1 MSRLSIIGM
10 YNYDP
15 DVFADFT
22 VPEGLQKQDVIDAI
36 LLECAGLELLYPSLN
51 IMKVAI
57 RAWTVREFPTWE
69 KLQNTVSIEYNPLW
83 NVDATISETGTNT
96 KERSGSESNTRERG
110 GSESNTR
117 ERSGEGSDDGTDTH
131 AVKGYNSSNWS
142 DSDKVTKN
150 SDQTWSDEESGN
162 QTWSDEES
170 GNQTWSDEENGSDTR
185 SIRRTGNIG
194 VTSSQELIKQE
205 REIASFNVTDY
216 IVRSF
221 KNRFC
226 LLVY

>member
-1 MSRLSIIGM
+1 MSKLSILGM
-10 YNYDP
+10 YNYDAT
-15 DVFADFT
+15 VFEDFA
-22 VPEGLQKQDVIDAI
+22 VPEGIQKQDVINAI
-36 LLECAGLELLYPSLN
+36 LLECAELELLYTSLN

-57 RAWTVREFPTWE
+57 RSWTARELPTWE

-96 KERSGSESNTRERG
+96 RERSGS
-110 GSESNTR
+110 
-117 ERSGEGSDDGTDTH
+117 GSDDGTDTH
-131 AVKGYNSSNWS
+131 AVKGYNNGEWSN
-142 DSDKVTKN
+142 SDKVTRD
-150 SDQTWSDEESGN
+150 SDQSWSDEES
-162 QTWSDEES
+162 
-170 GNQTWSDEENGSDTR
+170 GSDTR

-194 VTSSQELIKQE
+194 VTSSQELIRQE
-205 REIASFNVTDY
+205 RDIAAFNVTDY

>member
-15 DVFADFT
+15 GVFADFA
-22 VPEGLQKQDVIDAI
+22 VPEGLQKQNVIDAI

-69 KLQNTVSIEYNPLW
+69 KLQNTVNIEYNPLW
-83 NVDATISETGTNT
+83 NVDATISETGSNT
-96 KERSGSESNTRERG
+96 TERSGT
-110 GSESNTR
+110 ESNTR

-131 AVKGYNSSNWS
+131 AVKGYNSSSWS

-150 SDQTWSDEESGN
+150 SDQTWSDEESNN

-170 GNQTWSDEENGSDTR
+170 GSDTR

>member
-15 DVFADFT
+15 GVFADFT
-22 VPEGLQKQDVIDAI
+22 VPEGLQKQNVIDAI

-83 NVDATISETGTNT
+83 NVDAMISETGTNT
-96 KERSGSESNTRERG
+96 KERS

-150 SDQTWSDEESGN
+150 SD